1 MPAAQC
7 LFRLERRKCQLIDA
21 QPVEIIEPKMLQK
34 VTFKPLKSL
43 GDAKVERKA
52 QNVGMSNI

>member
-1 MPAAQC
+1 M
-7 LFRLERRKCQLIDA
+7 
-21 QPVEIIEPKMLQK
+21 QPIEIITAQKLQK